1 MNKWMDTLSREM
13 KTIKKNQGEI
23 LNLKNTISEIN
34 NSLD

>member
-23 LNLKNTISEIN
+23 LNLKNTSYEVN